1 MSVSE
6 RYKYLSCCLIFK
18 CLFDSNINNSS
29 DDTFITNYKFTHET
43 HQYKTRNNLQK
54 CQAIPMPR
62 TEYYKRSL
70 LAHLWCA
77 YAMALCLSWI
87 VRREG
92 GCVCVEHNYPKM
104 WMD

>member
-1 MSVSE
+1 MQTFSADDQNLEQEIIKMISCSVS
-6 RYKYLSCCLIFK
+6 FN
-18 CLFDSNINNSS
+18 F
-29 DDTFITNYKFTHET
+29 
-43 HQYKTRNNLQK
+43 
-54 CQAIPMPR
+54 
-62 TEYYKRSL
+62 

-87 VRREG
+87 VRREV

>member
-1 MSVSE
+1 MVNTQGQCLVTVTYIPSCLLWLLSGGFLGGLSLKTICGTVS
-6 RYKYLSCCLIFK
+6 FK
-18 CLFDSNINNSS
+18 AL
-29 DDTFITNYKFTHET
+29 
-43 HQYKTRNNLQK
+43 
-54 CQAIPMPR
+54 
-62 TEYYKRSL
+62 L

-87 VRREG
+87 VRREV

>member
-1 MSVSE
+1 MVQFTSYATIYVFLMYDTKPW
-6 RYKYLSCCLIFK
+6 RLRVYIL
-18 CLFDSNINNSS
+18 SNIVE
-29 DDTFITNYKFTHET
+29 DVLF
-43 HQYKTRNNLQK
+43 
-54 CQAIPMPR
+54 
-62 TEYYKRSL
+62 

-87 VRREG
+87 VRREV

>member
-1 MSVSE
+1 MRKLTMLADIPQQCYECVLVGIKPVSQ
-6 RYKYLSCCLIFK
+6 YLK
-18 CLFDSNINNSS
+18 LF
-29 DDTFITNYKFTHET
+29 
-43 HQYKTRNNLQK
+43 
-54 CQAIPMPR
+54 
-62 TEYYKRSL
+62 

-87 VRREG
+87 VCREV

>member
-1 MSVSE
+1 MQTSKFVTFLSVSV
-6 RYKYLSCCLIFK
+6 
-18 CLFDSNINNSS
+18 
-29 DDTFITNYKFTHET
+29 
-43 HQYKTRNNLQK
+43 
-54 CQAIPMPR
+54 
-62 TEYYKRSL
+62 

-87 VRREG
+87 VRREV

>member
-1 MSVSE
+1 MFKILVTSSDG
-6 RYKYLSCCLIFK
+6 SGHLIFRDYFS
-18 CLFDSNINNSS
+18 LF
-29 DDTFITNYKFTHET
+29 TLEV
-43 HQYKTRNNLQK
+43 
-54 CQAIPMPR
+54 
-62 TEYYKRSL
+62 TEAF

-87 VRREG
+87 VRREV

>member
-1 MSVSE
+1 MHLYTCNLFTFCFFSGVHIVVSSIMYFYNKE
-6 RYKYLSCCLIFK
+6 AACTVDSQFK
-18 CLFDSNINNSS
+18 
-29 DDTFITNYKFTHET
+29 T
-43 HQYKTRNNLQK
+43 K
-54 CQAIPMPR
+54 CGLDII
-62 TEYYKRSL
+62 

-87 VRREG
+87 VRREV

>member
-1 MSVSE
+1 ME
-6 RYKYLSCCLIFK
+6 
-18 CLFDSNINNSS
+18 NIG
-29 DDTFITNYKFTHET
+29 IP
-43 HQYKTRNNLQK
+43 
-54 CQAIPMPR
+54 AIGIAMF
-62 TEYYKRSL
+62 

-87 VRREG
+87 VRREV

>member
-1 MSVSE
+1 MS
-6 RYKYLSCCLIFK
+6 F
-18 CLFDSNINNSS
+18 
-29 DDTFITNYKFTHET
+29 
-43 HQYKTRNNLQK
+43 HQF
-54 CQAIPMPR
+54 
-62 TEYYKRSL
+62 

-87 VRREG
+87 VRREV

>member
-1 MSVSE
+1 MVASPVVFAEKYPIS
-6 RYKYLSCCLIFK
+6 YKNVKAKILKTDFARFVILHLKDVQTHIFHFSLLSL
-18 CLFDSNINNSS
+18 LF
-29 DDTFITNYKFTHET
+29 
-43 HQYKTRNNLQK
+43 
-54 CQAIPMPR
+54 
-62 TEYYKRSL
+62 

-87 VRREG
+87 VRREV

>member
-1 MSVSE
+1 MKGQVD
-6 RYKYLSCCLIFK
+6 RKK
-18 CLFDSNINNSS
+18 
-29 DDTFITNYKFTHET
+29 K
-43 HQYKTRNNLQK
+43 
-54 CQAIPMPR
+54 
-62 TEYYKRSL
+62 SL

-87 VRREG
+87 VRREV

>member
-1 MSVSE
+1 MNEEPNNWIMVKPDA
-6 RYKYLSCCLIFK
+6 YKIPKVNPEEVLPPIKGKYIPGLTPGKKILGF
-18 CLFDSNINNSS
+18 
-29 DDTFITNYKFTHET
+29 FIECF
-43 HQYKTRNNLQK
+43 
-54 CQAIPMPR
+54 
-62 TEYYKRSL
+62 

-87 VRREG
+87 VRREV

>member
-1 MSVSE
+1 M
-6 RYKYLSCCLIFK
+6 CDTLIYGYVKFGDSRVDSMDFI
-18 CLFDSNINNSS
+18 LF
-29 DDTFITNYKFTHET
+29 
-43 HQYKTRNNLQK
+43 
-54 CQAIPMPR
+54 
-62 TEYYKRSL
+62 

-87 VRREG
+87 VRREV

>member
-1 MSVSE
+1 MGP
-6 RYKYLSCCLIFK
+6 FK
-18 CLFDSNINNSS
+18 HIVLCDDQNFQIADMIEIMISHMVLKALKINN
-29 DDTFITNYKFTHET
+29 F
-43 HQYKTRNNLQK
+43 
-54 CQAIPMPR
+54 
-62 TEYYKRSL
+62 

-87 VRREG
+87 VRREV

>member
-1 MSVSE
+1 MEQVRMSHA
-6 RYKYLSCCLIFK
+6 IFENDP
-18 CLFDSNINNSS
+18 F
-29 DDTFITNYKFTHET
+29 
-43 HQYKTRNNLQK
+43 
-54 CQAIPMPR
+54 
-62 TEYYKRSL
+62 

-87 VRREG
+87 VRREV

>member
-1 MSVSE
+1 MKTYYNQRNFMARIIQDQFNALQCTVDQ
-6 RYKYLSCCLIFK
+6 
-18 CLFDSNINNSS
+18 LF
-29 DDTFITNYKFTHET
+29 
-43 HQYKTRNNLQK
+43 
-54 CQAIPMPR
+54 
-62 TEYYKRSL
+62 

-87 VRREG
+87 VRREV

>member
-1 MSVSE
+1 MFMLKWFQLMEKICVKIMGVYNFE
-6 RYKYLSCCLIFK
+6 
-18 CLFDSNINNSS
+18 
-29 DDTFITNYKFTHET
+29 
-43 HQYKTRNNLQK
+43 
-54 CQAIPMPR
+54 IP
-62 TEYYKRSL
+62 TVF

-87 VRREG
+87 VRREV